1 MRPTG
6 RRAIRVSAVALG
18 LSVVLTGCADS
29 LPDWGA
35 REPATRQGDD
45 ILGLWKHS
53 VFIALI
59 VGAIAW
65 GLIVF
70 AIIRYRRRRDD
81 TPSQRQYFGKL
92 ELFYTVTPILL
103 VSVLFAFS
111 YRTERAVNDVV
122 DDPAVVVQV
131 TGFQW
136 QWQFHYQDDGVT
148 VTGLPDDPPVMVLPV
163 GVTVRLVLESP
174 DVIHSFYVPDFLS
187 KRDVIPGVRNEI
199 DIDVVDEGVY
209 DGQCA
214 EFCGLDHARMTFQV
228 HAVSEDEF
236 EDWLV
241 EQRAEGDEPDP
252 AADPTRDEEERP
264 A

>member
-1 MRPTG
+1 ML
-6 RRAIRVSAVALG
+6 ALA
-18 LSVVLTGCADS
+18 LSTVLAGCADS

-45 ILGLWKHS
+45 ILGLWKHT
-53 VFIALI
+53 VLIALL
-59 VGAIAW
+59 VGALAW

-70 AIIRYRRRRDD
+70 AIIRYRRRHDGIP
-81 TPSQRQYFGKL
+81 TQRQNFGKL
-92 ELFYTVTPILL
+92 ELFYTVTPIVL

-111 YRTERAVNDVV
+111 YRTERSVNDTVS
-122 DDPAVVVQV
+122 DPAVVVDV

-136 QWQFHYQDDGVT
+136 QWQFHYADEGVT
-148 VTGLPDDPPVMVLPV
+148 ITGLPDDPPVLVIPV

-174 DVIHSFYVPDFLS
+174 DVIHSFYVPQFLE

-199 DIDVVDEGVY
+199 DIDVIDEGLY

-228 HAVSEDEF
+228 NAVSQDEF
-236 EDWLV
+236 DDWLA
-241 EQRAEGDEPDP
+241 EQQRRGDEPDP